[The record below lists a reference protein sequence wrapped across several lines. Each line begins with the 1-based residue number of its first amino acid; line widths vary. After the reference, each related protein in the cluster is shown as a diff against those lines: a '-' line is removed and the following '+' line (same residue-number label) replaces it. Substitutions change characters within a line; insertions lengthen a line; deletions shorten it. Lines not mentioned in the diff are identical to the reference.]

1 MIQTRKKL
9 RSLMCAVTVGLMAGA
24 MSGVANAG
32 LLGKHVNLAFGT
44 VPIDT
49 FVPMDGPVN
58 LLVINPGAEAL
69 SFGQVFNVDFSDTGL
84 HIDVVNLPNGFAVPA
99 SIFIGLVALNF
110 EGNSLSG
117 LVSGDTNIAGFESLS
132 SNGQSRLLLGSQFLA
147 FNFEGLSLING
158 DFVEVGLNLV
168 PAIAVPEPA
177 SWALML
183 SGLGVLG
190 LLARR
195 RRHWKI
201 GAGHAGHPPGS
212 EGVDE

>member
-1 MIQTRKKL
+1 MMQTRKKL
-9 RSLMCAVTVGLMAGA
+9 RSLMCAVTLGLMAGA
-24 MSGVANAG
+24 MPGVANAG
-32 LLGKHVNLAFGT
+32 LLGKHVDLAFGT

-49 FVPMDGPVN
+49 FIPIEGPVN

-84 HIDVVNLPNGFAVPA
+84 RIDVVNLPNGFAVPT

-117 LVSGDTNIAGFESLS
+117 LVSGDTNIAGFGSLS

-158 DFVEVGLNLV
+158 DFVEVVMNLV
-168 PAIAVPEPA
+168 PVNAVPEPG
-177 SWALML
+177 SVVLML
-183 SGLGVLG
+183 SGLGVLV

-195 RRHWKI
+195 RRH
-201 GAGHAGHPPGS
+201 
-212 EGVDE
+212 